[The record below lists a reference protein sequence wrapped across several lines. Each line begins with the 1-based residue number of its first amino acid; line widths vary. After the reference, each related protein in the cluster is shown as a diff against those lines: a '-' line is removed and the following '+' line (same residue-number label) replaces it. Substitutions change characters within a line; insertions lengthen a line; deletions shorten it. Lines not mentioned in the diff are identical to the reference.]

1 MTSIVVTEVI
11 SRSTKEYQNH
21 IVLKLNDPMTTT
33 KTYWSILKTFYNG
46 KRVPVISPLLIND
59 KLISDFEVKANH
71 FNNFF
76 ASQCTH

>member
-1 MTSIVVTEVI
+1 MI

-33 KTYWSILKTFYNG
+33 KSYWSILKTFYNG

-59 KLISDFEVKANH
+59 KLISDFQVKANH